1 MSRMSSPPRLH
12 RSPLPHLG
20 IGGLRHMP
28 SSPSAP
34 AHPSLNAICPPSHP
48 PREGIRASAK
58 VVETWGAP
66 NASCAIVTASLADR
80 ATDPVSIPFR
90 ASLPTEALPDLLII
104 KGVTLIAALLQV
116 LAVARKNGV
125 VELLNP
131 LNGDTLAAVNTVGPA
146 PNDGGAE
153 GDPLTALHL
162 FTRQA
167 SDLLGLTIFVFF
179 MINVPFERALLLDF
193 ACSLMFGV
201 AAKSINVLFSY
212 VKPAI
217 KDNDS
222 LIQKRAYKVL
232 SMLLKS

>member
-1 MSRMSSPPRLH
+1 MSSPPRLH

-20 IGGLRHMP
+20 ISGLRHMP

-34 AHPSLNAICPPSHP
+34 AHPSLNAICPPAHP
-48 PREGIRASAK
+48 PREGIHASAK
-58 VVETWGAP
+58 
-66 NASCAIVTASLADR
+66 
-80 ATDPVSIPFR
+80 
-90 ASLPTEALPDLLII
+90 
-104 KGVTLIAALLQV
+104 V

-125 VELLNP
+125 VELMNP
-131 LNGDTLAAVNTVGPA
+131 LNGDTLAVVNTVGPA

-153 GDPLTALHL
+153 G
-162 FTRQA
+162 
-167 SDLLGLTIFVFF
+167 
-179 MINVPFERALLLDF
+179 
-193 ACSLMFGV
+193 SLMSGV

-222 LIQKRAYKVL
+222 LIPKRAYKVL